1 MKRSS
6 VCAVL
11 PVEGEAHHRHKQDG
25 ENHAG
30 PDDYGDAD
38 HDGGVLQLLLP
49 HGGHQDPVTVT
60 GDYQGVDLRQIL
72 ILILILMINI
82 YELNNNRNNR

>member
-1 MKRSS
+1 M
-6 VCAVL
+6 L
-11 PVEGEAHHRHKQDG
+11 PVEGETHHCDQEDDEH
-25 ENHAG
+25 NAG
-30 PDDYGDAD
+30 PDDDGDAD